1 MNIGTVLATTFS
13 VAAMVLYVFRRTRWA
28 PDIMKVE
35 RSRRNSRHAQVPTA
49 AAIADTMQRRFAEP
63 AQCVYW
69 RDAELVRAAPMK
81 DGFELIETYADE
93 SHLKRYLLKC
103 RECGQLYFFEF
114 YEWVDWENG
123 NDPQYSKY
131 IPVPTVDDAQMLK
144 KASQAELLLFSPS
157 LNIDFPKE
165 AERSRIYWAGKRS
178 S

>member
-28 PDIMKVE
+28 PDVMKVA

-49 AAIADTMQRRFAEP
+49 AAVADTMQRRFAEP

-131 IPVPTVDDAQMLK
+131 IPVPTVDDAQMLR
-144 KASQAELLLFSPS
+144 KATQAELLLFSPS
-157 LNIDFPKE
+157 LNIDFPKD
-165 AERSRIYWAGKRS
+165 ADAPKIYWAGKGS